1 MTQHGEGLCV
11 SSGVEHPQQEEDDFE
26 AEFLAD
32 LESKSLHD
40 VADHQPSFKRQKQEA
55 PSTPDVSET
64 SWNRQTGA
72 LGQLPPEVVLRMFG
86 FLSAEDLATSAQ
98 ACHYLAFI
106 SSQDELWKRLYC
118 ARWSGA
124 STTPGATS
132 SWKSTYMS
140 KDGMEISEVLT
151 GVPEALQPLYRE
163 MAVSKRSLSLGRE
176 HAGQSV
182 QSAVARGRHSPVAQ
196 WRVEH
201 GFPESPDPDHT
212 CQERCAFV
220 NVVDNI
226 YLCEN
231 CGQEHDCD
239 ENCKERVLDTA
250 NGMPVCPISGMCFD
264 QLDAGWE
271 EDSEGKADDTLEW
284 GDEGTSLAGR
294 LGQAYTAGYNCNT
307 EEELQQVCGVRMFRA

>member
-1 MTQHGEGLCV
+1 MSEQSQRCMSPDRCEETQH
-11 SSGVEHPQQEEDDFE
+11 EEDDFE

-32 LESKSLHD
+32 LEGGSEASDLD
-40 VADHQPSFKRQKQEA
+40 QPDCKRQKQEA
-55 PSTPDVSET
+55 PSTPDVNET
-64 SWNRQTGA
+64 SWSRQNGL

-98 ACHYLAFI
+98 ACRYMASI
-106 SSQDELWKRLYC
+106 SCQDELWKRLYC
-118 ARWSGA
+118 VRWSGA
-124 STTPGATS
+124 STALGPTA
-132 SWKSTYMS
+132 SWKTAYMS
-140 KDGMEISEVLT
+140 KDSMEISEVLA
-151 GVPEALQPLYRE
+151 GVPDALQPLYRE

-176 HAGQSV
+176 YAGQGA
-182 QSAVARGRHSPVAQ
+182 QPGAARSTHSPVAQ

-201 GFPESPDPDHT
+201 GFPESPDPDRMCPT
-212 CQERCAFV
+212 RCAFI
-220 NVVDNI
+220 NIVDNV

-231 CGQEHDCD
+231 CGQEHVCD

-271 EDSEGKADDTLEW
+271 EDSDGKGDDMLEW
-284 GDEGTSLAGR
+284 GDEGLAGR

-307 EEELQQVCGVRMFRA
+307 EEELQQVCGVRMFRT

>member
-1 MTQHGEGLCV
+1 MTQHSEGLCV
-11 SSGVEHPQQEEDDFE
+11 SSGAEDPQQEEDDFE

-32 LESKSLHD
+32 LESESLEGFT
-40 VADHQPSFKRQKQEA
+40 DHQTSSKRQKQEA

-64 SWNRQTGA
+64 SWSRQTGL

-118 ARWSGA
+118 ARWSGT
-124 STTPGATS
+124 SSMPGATS

-140 KDGMEISEVLT
+140 KDGVEISEVLT

-176 HAGQSV
+176 HAGQSA
-182 QSAVARGRHSPVAQ
+182 QSAVARSRHSPVAQ

-212 CQERCAFV
+212 CQGRCAFV
-220 NVVDNI
+220 NIVDNI
-226 YLCEN
+226 YLCE
-231 CGQEHDCD
+231 DC
-239 ENCKERVLDTA
+239 
-250 NGMPVCPISGMCFD
+250 
-264 QLDAGWE
+264 WE

-307 EEELQQVCGVRMFRA
+307 EEELQQVCGLRMFRT